1 MDMCKTGG
9 DTVSEREKNFRSEIL
24 GGRSHAT
31 SLFEISN
38 AK

>member
-1 MDMCKTGG
+1 MNICKTGG
-9 DTVSEREKNFRSEIL
+9 DTVSKREKNFRSEIL

-38 AK
+38 TK